1 MTEEEIYKIYLEMM
15 EERKEARKLP
25 WEPSRME
32 LAMRVADIAYNR
44 GFVKG
49 LDTPY
54 N

>member
-1 MTEEEIYKIYLEMM
+1 MTEEEIYKIYLVMM
-15 EERKEARKLP
+15 EERKLP

-32 LAMRVADIAYNR
+32 LAMRVAEIAYNR

-49 LDTPY
+49 LDAPY